1 MPKVL
6 AYLIL
11 PNHYLYTEY
20 KNNTSKVFKDPKQI
34 WNVMSNISGY
44 WTEFEYRATY
54 NYKTLM
60 SKLKKIVDETE
71 TEPCEYNKERLMLF
85 SNLYHQLKIGET
97 LFIQYDEPVKQNE
110 TFTTG

>member
-6 AYLIL
+6 TYLIL
-11 PNHYLYTEY
+11 PNHYLYSEY
-20 KNNTSKVFKDPKQI
+20 KNINSNVYSDPNQK

-44 WTEFEYRATY
+44 WGDFEYRMTY

-60 SKLKKIVDETE
+60 NKLKKVISDTE

-85 SNLYHQLKIGET
+85 SSLYYQLKIGET
-97 LFIQYDEPVKQNE
+97 LFIQYDDA
-110 TFTTG
+110 